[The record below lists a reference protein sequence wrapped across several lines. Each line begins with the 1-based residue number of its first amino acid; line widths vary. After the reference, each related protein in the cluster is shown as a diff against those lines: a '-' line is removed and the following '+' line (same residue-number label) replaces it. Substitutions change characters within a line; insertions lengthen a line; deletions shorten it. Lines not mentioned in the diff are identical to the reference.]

1 MNDRSPFFN
10 GTFCFRT
17 DVCSYLQNTR
27 VCITFFQEI
36 YIRNSEL
43 NKTQLSSSPS
53 PRYAILAIRFLTFDW
68 LASFQVQS
76 RFWFDICIKSTI
88 YMYTR
93 IRVCEVQIAILI
105 AHSMHRDTECNV
117 VNCILTCNF
126 CNGTGDR
133 IVFLIFVEVTKW
145 NVIKVLWDDF
155 TRSIVR
161 NDWAK
166 SKSNCYPLMTF
177 RLYLL
182 ILDSHSTESFI

>member
-1 MNDRSPFFN
+1 MCSLKFLIIMNDRSPFFN
-10 GTFCFRT
+10 GTFSYWCLFIFT
-17 DVCSYLQNTR
+17 KHKYVCR

-117 VNCILTCNF
+117 VNCIFLQWDGRQIFFPDF
-126 CNGTGDR
+126 CGSYKMKRDKG
-133 IVFLIFVEVTKW
+133 FVRWFHQEYCQRW
-145 NVIKVLWDDF
+145 L
-155 TRSIVR
+155 
-161 NDWAK
+161 
-166 SKSNCYPLMTF
+166 SK
-177 RLYLL
+177 
-182 ILDSHSTESFI
+182 I